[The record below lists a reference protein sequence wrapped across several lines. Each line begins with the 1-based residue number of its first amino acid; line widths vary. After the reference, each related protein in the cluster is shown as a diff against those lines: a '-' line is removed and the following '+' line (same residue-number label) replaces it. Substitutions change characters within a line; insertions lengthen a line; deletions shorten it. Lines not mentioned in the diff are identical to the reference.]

1 MADHNSQVPTPA
13 SDDAFA
19 EVKAKVDLVKVVQ
32 EHVRLTKRNKD
43 FWGLCPFHQ
52 EDSPSF
58 KVNPQMQSWYCFG
71 CERSGDV
78 FTFVE
83 LIEKTD
89 KRGALQM
96 LAERAGV
103 ELRKLSPEQKERSDS
118 RKRLLAMLKLAA
130 QFYEYVLWSTPAGE
144 PGRRLLATRQVNEE
158 NARRFQLG
166 YAPAGRGFAEY
177 LRAKKRSLADAQ
189 EGGLLRRDGTDFFA
203 ERLVI
208 PIRDERGQPL
218 AFTARTVRAD
228 EQRKYINSPETPAYI
243 KGRVIFGLDLA
254 RDDIAR
260 RGHAVLMEGQF
271 DVITAHGAGIQNAV
285 ASSGTALTDDQVRLL
300 KRFTDELLLVF
311 DADRAGRQAA
321 QKAVLLAAAH
331 QMRTRV
337 ATVTGAKD
345 PDEFL
350 RAAGADAATQWE
362 KLAAK
367 APSGFEFGMEEAAA
381 GLNLS
386 NANHV
391 ELAAR
396 KLREWIA
403 QFPVALQEDYRE
415 RAKRWMGV
423 SGHLLAAEPD
433 EKRSPGRPGA
443 YQVGKNGLETSPT
456 GKKMTVGRYLLQL
469 LAVRPVAFDLVRTKI
484 TLDEL
489 DEEDRGIYERMLE
502 TYERGGVSGLETEL
516 AGYPAEEQDLI
527 RRAWAAPPPNVDDEV
542 AVELAERITLDHMRS
557 RHSGIIREL
566 SEAERG
572 KDSERVARLEAEA
585 RELGHAIDE
594 MERRG

>member
-1 MADHNSQVPTPA
+1 VPTPS

-103 ELRKLSPEQKERSDS
+103 ELKKLSPEQKERSDS

-144 PGRRLLATRQVNEE
+144 PGRRLLGSRQVKEE
-158 NARRFQLG
+158 TARRFQIG
-166 YAPAGRGFAEY
+166 YDPAGRGFADY

-189 EGGLLRRDGTDFFA
+189 EAGLLRRDGTDFFA
-203 ERLVI
+203 ERVVI

-218 AFTARTVRAD
+218 AFTARTVRQD
-228 EQRKYINSPETPAYI
+228 EQRKYINSPETPAYV

-254 RDDIAR
+254 RDEIAR

-311 DADRAGRQAA
+311 DSDRAGRQAA
-321 QKAVLLAAAH
+321 QKAVLLAAGH

-337 ATVTGAKD
+337 ASVEGAKD

-350 RAAGADAATQWE
+350 RAAGDDAAKQWE
-362 KLAAK
+362 QLATK

-396 KLREWIA
+396 RLREWIA
-403 QFPVALQEDYRE
+403 QFPTSIQEEYRE

-433 EKRSPGRPGA
+433 ERRNSGRPNA
-443 YQVGKNGLETSPT
+443 SRVGKNGLETPLA

-469 LAVRPVAFDLVRTKI
+469 LAVRPVAFDRVRTKI
-484 TLDEL
+484 TPDEL
-489 DEEDRGIYERMLE
+489 DEEDRGIYVRMLE
-502 TYERGGVSGLETEL
+502 TYERGGVFGLEKEL

-527 RRAWAAPPPNVDDEV
+527 RRAWAAPPPNVDEEV
-542 AVELAERITLDHMRS
+542 AVELAERIRLDHMKG

-585 RELGHAIDE
+585 RELAHAIAD

>member
-1 MADHNSQVPTPA
+1 VPTST

-89 KRGALQM
+89 KRGALQL

-103 ELRKLSPEQKERSDS
+103 ELRKLSPDQKERSDS

-189 EGGLLRRDGTDFFA
+189 DGGLLRRDGTDFFA

-228 EQRKYINSPETPAYI
+228 EQRKYINSPETPAYV

-254 RDDIAR
+254 RDEIAR

-271 DVITAHGAGIQNAV
+271 DVITAHGAGIQNVV

-337 ATVTGAKD
+337 ATVAGAKD

-362 KLAAK
+362 ELVAK

-403 QFPVALQEDYRE
+403 QFPAALQEDYRE

-443 YQVGKNGLETSPT
+443 DKVGKNGLGTSPT

-484 TLDEL
+484 TPDEL

-502 TYERGGVSGLETEL
+502 TYERAGVSGLEKEL

-527 RRAWAAPPPNVDDEV
+527 RRAWAAPPPSVDDEV
-542 AVELAERITLDHMRS
+542 AVELAERITLDHMRG